1 VIQSTV
7 VLCTAESKKHIVVR
21 KLRSADSYEEAR
33 EQLVNLSQGEMIYQF
48 LVHTVDVKR
57 GSLIDKLSAKNIL
70 SRDQRERIKKL
81 KKTEARV
88 DFLMMTLREKS
99 AAEFDCFLAT
109 LSETGQQSV
118 ADVVRQTLHTLGQTG
133 QNPMRSVHGK
143 SLHFSANICV

>member
-1 VIQSTV
+1 
-7 VLCTAESKKHIVVR
+7 
-21 KLRSADSYEEAR
+21 
-33 EQLVNLSQGEMIYQF
+33 MIYQF

-81 KKTEARV
+81 KKTEAKV

-99 AAEFDCFLAT
+99 AAEFDGFLAT

-133 QNPMRSVHGK
+133 QNPMRSIHGK